1 MRRIIDRWR
10 INSMSNN
17 NMDMTNNEI
26 FKLGM
31 EVGRKQ
37 LADHIVHQFEVGKP
51 VEINGELYWL
61 KDAKQNLMDIMDD
74 IESTWNEDHGVK
86 KFIVP
91 INSALRTHN
100 KMEVIIET
108 VDAKTAMLIAIGD
121 FQHNGWIVDTDYES
135 YEQFKG

>member
-1 MRRIIDRWR
+1 
-10 INSMSNN
+10 MSNN

-37 LADHIVHQFEVGKP
+37 LADHIQHQFEMGKP

-61 KDAKQNLMDIMDD
+61 KDAKQNLQDIMDD
-74 IESTWNEDHGVK
+74 IESTWNEEHGEK

-91 INSALRTHN
+91 IKDLHKGLAR
-100 KMEVIIET
+100 EVIISADSIEES
-108 VDAKTAMLIAIGD
+108 VMIALGEFNQD
-121 FQHNGWIVDTDYES
+121 SEWIVDTDYQN
-135 YEQFKG
+135 YKQLK